1 MDQSKVPQDVP
12 EEILAE
18 MTTDEKEA
26 IKEAFNLPIIYK
38 FGNRLNITCKTRK
51 DAILL
56 GKWKGI
62 QGRGTY
68 TQNPLPECFT
78 NTTWNNTHD

>member
-26 IKEAFNLPIIYK
+26 IKEAFNLPIQHKI
-38 FGNRLNITCKTRK
+38 GNRLTITCKTRK

-68 TQNPLPECFT
+68 TPNPLPECHMEEHT
-78 NTTWNNTHD
+78 